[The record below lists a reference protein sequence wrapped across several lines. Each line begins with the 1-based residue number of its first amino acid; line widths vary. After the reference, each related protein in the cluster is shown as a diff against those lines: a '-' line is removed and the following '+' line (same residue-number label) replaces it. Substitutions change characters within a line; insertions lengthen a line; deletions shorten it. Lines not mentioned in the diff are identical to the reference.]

1 MGTRLTVI
9 VDNVAEGDW
18 TGEWGLS
25 ILAEHRGK
33 RILVDTGASDLFQK
47 NMDRLGLSLEL
58 TQAGTAFLCTG
69 HCPKQ
74 RAYDILHQE
83 LGDRLHQLDG
93 QAPLRFSHENPQVQA
108 LYREF
113 LGKPLSEI
121 SEYLLHSDHT
131 AWAMPNQRET
141 E

>member
-47 NMDRLGLSLEL
+47 NMERIGLALEL
-58 TQAGTAFLCTG
+58 TQVGTAFLCTG
-69 HCPKQ
+69 HCTKQ
-74 RAYDILHQE
+74 RAYDILQQE
-83 LGDRLHQLDG
+83 LGDRLHQL
-93 QAPLRFSHENPQVQA
+93 QVG
-108 LYREF
+108 LVMEF
-113 LGKPLSEI
+113 
-121 SEYLLHSDHT
+121 
-131 AWAMPNQRET
+131 
-141 E
+141 

>member
-33 RILVDTGASDLFQK
+33 RIRGDTGASDLFQK
-47 NMDRLGLSLEL
+47 NLERLGLSLEL

-69 HCPKQ
+69 HCTKQ

-83 LGDRLHQLDG
+83 LGDRLHQL
-93 QAPLRFSHENPQVQA
+93 QVG
-108 LYREF
+108 LVMEF
-113 LGKPLSEI
+113 
-121 SEYLLHSDHT
+121 
-131 AWAMPNQRET
+131 
-141 E
+141 

>member
-47 NMDRLGLSLEL
+47 NMERLGLALEL
-58 TQAGTAFLCTG
+58 TQAGAAFLCTG
-69 HCPKQ
+69 HCTKQ
-74 RAYDILHQE
+74 RAYDILQQE
-83 LGDRLHQLDG
+83 LGDRLHQL
-93 QAPLRFSHENPQVQA
+93 QVG
-108 LYREF
+108 LVMEF
-113 LGKPLSEI
+113 
-121 SEYLLHSDHT
+121 
-131 AWAMPNQRET
+131 
-141 E
+141 

>member
-47 NMDRLGLSLEL
+47 TWIGLGWLWS
-58 TQAGTAFLCTG
+58 
-69 HCPKQ
+69 
-74 RAYDILHQE
+74 
-83 LGDRLHQLDG
+83 
-93 QAPLRFSHENPQVQA
+93 
-108 LYREF
+108 
-113 LGKPLSEI
+113 
-121 SEYLLHSDHT
+121 
-131 AWAMPNQRET
+131 
-141 E
+141 